1 MWQSLLFPACVDW
14 EEEVF
19 FILKNE
25 NTVTHSKIRRLAI
38 LGILSAA
45 SIILGKLLQIPIGD
59 TIRISFENLPIL
71 FAGIVFGPVSGVA
84 VGIVSDL
91 VGCVIRGYAINPIIT
106 AGAMLIGLASGLI
119 GKALIKNNERSFVQ
133 IILPV
138 AAAHVIGSMVVKSVG
153 LHVFYDTP
161 WMYLI
166 TTRVPVYL
174 ANIAVESVII
184 YLLLK
189 SKAIRHSLKGFL
201 K

>member
-161 WMYLI
+161 WMF
-166 TTRVPVYL
+166 
-174 ANIAVESVII
+174 
-184 YLLLK
+184 LLPREYPYILQT
-189 SKAIRHSLKGFL
+189 SQWKALLYIFF
-201 K
+201 